1 MPRRT
6 LSSTTSRPLPWLIGR
21 SFDCTSTSLFA
32 VSGREVRELILTLH
46 MLIGMRDQKDGL
58 FDTCLQASPTYLT
71 ISWAYYKRDTCESE
85 EKTMNRKQRGSWDM
99 TQHPPMPRPTDDDGY
114 FEQMSKVVFRAGL
127 NWSVIEKK
135 WPDIK
140 RAMAN
145 FSIDA
150 VAQFDADDID
160 RLLKDDGM
168 IRSAKK
174 IAGVIGN
181 ARAVQKIQQD
191 FGSFPKY
198 LQAVKANGEEA
209 LLKDLRKRFAFLG
222 ESSSVMFLF
231 AVGEEM
237 PQTLEKMQGA
247 AQ

>member
-1 MPRRT
+1 MNT
-6 LSSTTSRPLPWLIGR
+6 KQGEKW
-21 SFDCTSTSLFA
+21 D
-32 VSGREVRELILTLH
+32 
-46 MLIGMRDQKDGL
+46 
-58 FDTCLQASPTYLT
+58 
-71 ISWAYYKRDTCESE
+71 IS
-85 EKTMNRKQRGSWDM
+85 
-99 TQHPPMPRPTDDDGY
+99 QHPPMPRPKNDDGY

-145 FSIDA
+145 FSIDT
-150 VAQFDADDID
+150 VARFDADDID

-181 ARAVQKIQQD
+181 ARAVQEVQQE
-191 FGSFPKY
+191 FGSFAKY
-198 LQAVKANGEEA
+198 LQAVRANGEEA

-231 AVGEEM
+231 SVGEEM
-237 PQTLEKMQGA
+237 PQTVQKMHGS

>member
-1 MPRRT
+1 MPGP
-6 LSSTTSRPLPWLIGR
+6 TT
-21 SFDCTSTSLFA
+21 
-32 VSGREVRELILTLH
+32 
-46 MLIGMRDQKDGL
+46 
-58 FDTCLQASPTYLT
+58 
-71 ISWAYYKRDTCESE
+71 
-85 EKTMNRKQRGSWDM
+85 
-99 TQHPPMPRPTDDDGY
+99 DDGY

-150 VAQFDADDID
+150 VALFDADDID
-160 RLLKDDGM
+160 RMLKDESM

-181 ARAVQKIQQD
+181 ARAIQQVQQE
-191 FGSFPKY
+191 FGSFPNY
-198 LQAVKANGEEA
+198 LQALKAKGEEA
-209 LLKDLRKRFAFLG
+209 LVKDLRKRFAFLG
-222 ESSSVMFLF
+222 ESSSLMFLF

-237 PQTLEKMQGA
+237 PQMLEKMHGA
-247 AQ
+247 SQ